1 MGGPQAGGGQNPGAV
16 SSPARRTG
24 ASHRPDYLVIEG
36 ISVRLDRAEILHGI
50 DLSVARGEFFFL
62 LGPSGCGK
70 TTLLRTVAG
79 LYTPQAGRIRLD
91 GQDITAIPPHQRNT
105 PMVFQSYALWPH
117 LSVHENVAYGLRAR
131 RLARGEIDRRVADA
145 LRLVR
150 LSGYE
155 RRRPNQLSGGQQQ
168 RVALARALVVDPAL
182 LLLDEPL
189 SNLDARLR
197 AEMRDELRDL
207 HRTLGVT
214 AIYVTHDREEALTL
228 ADRIAIMRDGAVI
241 QVGTPQELYRR
252 PRTSFVATFLD
263 EANLFPGERQGG
275 GVTTAIGTVPGEGD
289 AVMVRPEAVSLGEGP
304 HLARVIDRA
313 YQGRTTRYRL
323 QYRGLE
329 ITAYSPADF
338 ALEEEVGFHIDLAQA
353 VTLQLDTPLG
363 VPHAA
368 VLASEPPDGAAGPSS
383 PRRSVEGTP
392 A

>member
-1 MGGPQAGGGQNPGAV
+1 M
-16 SSPARRTG
+16 SSRAHATG
-24 ASHRPDYLVIEG
+24 VGLRPDHLVIEQ
-36 ISVRLDRAEILHGI
+36 ISVRLDRTEILHGI
-50 DLSVARGEFFFL
+50 DLSVGTGEFFFL

-79 LYTPQAGRIRLD
+79 LYTPQTGRILLD
-91 GQDITAIPPHQRNT
+91 GRDITGIPPHQRNT

-117 LSVHENVAYGLRAR
+117 LSVYENVAYGLRAR
-131 RLARGEIDRRVADA
+131 RLERGDIDRRVCEA
-145 LRLVR
+145 LALVR
-150 LSGYE
+150 LTGYE

-168 RVALARALVVDPAL
+168 RVALARALVVDPAV

-207 HRTLGVT
+207 HRALGVT

-228 ADRIAIMRDGAVI
+228 ADRIAIMRDGAAI
-241 QVGTPQELYRR
+241 QVGAPQELYQR

-263 EANLFPGERQGG
+263 EANLFPGERRGA
-275 GVTTAIGTVPGEGD
+275 GVAAAIGAVAGEGD
-289 AVMVRPEAVSLGEGP
+289 AVMVRPEAIALGEGP
-304 HLARVIDRA
+304 HVARVIDRA

-323 QYRGLE
+323 QFEGLE

-338 ALEEEVGFHIDLAQA
+338 APEAEVGFRVDLAQA
-353 VTLQLDTPLG
+353 VTLRLDTPLG
-363 VPHAA
+363 GIHAFVGEGHAA
-368 VLASEPPDGAAGPSS
+368 DTARSPG
-383 PRRSVEGTP
+383 PRRGTEGTP